1 MPVPVPRLYKPP
13 AHPVIKPSHS
23 TDIHTTSFQNF
34 AATLPVSPARPPP
47 SFGTREEWINS
58 LPSWRRIKPRRIWEE
73 DTRVA
78 EQHFFHQGLTAAD
91 NASVIKGPHAEACSS
106 PVYENAASHQCHLDQ
121 PGSDGDT
128 DDEMD
133 PDDSSTKPK
142 QYGDG
147 FKWENGY
154 LNGPTGA
161 SGIKDLSPQQMETS
175 PSLVFTDLATSENQR
190 GIFSPIFEDQSPS
203 TTSGPDLSSSPSE
216 PVTPFGDYVDRAVAA
231 TAYTGSSNYAIDAA
245 TVPEYEC
252 PDGNRVTDYYQTQP
266 VFPTIANQANEA
278 SAVDVVTP
286 SATAGYKK
294 LAEPLS
300 EWVANYVWKVC
311 TTGLSLPSSF
321 AHPM

>member
-23 TDIHTTSFQNF
+23 TDNHTNSFQNF
-34 AATLPVSPARPPP
+34 AATLPVSPAGPPP

-91 NASVIKGPHAEACSS
+91 NASVIKGPHAKACRS
-106 PVYENAASHQCHLDQ
+106 PMFGNAASPRCHLDQ
-121 PGSDGDT
+121 PGSDCNA

-133 PDDSSTKPK
+133 SDDSFTKSK

-147 FKWENGY
+147 SKWENGY
-154 LNGPTGA
+154 LNGPTAA
-161 SGIKDLSPQQMETS
+161 SGIKDRSPQQMETS
-175 PSLVFTDLATSENQR
+175 PSLVFTDLATYGNQR
-190 GIFSPIFEDQSPS
+190 GLFTPVFEDQSPG
-203 TTSGPDLSSSPSE
+203 TTSGPDLTFSPLE

-231 TAYTGSSNYAIDAA
+231 TTYSGSGNYAINAVA
-245 TVPEYEC
+245 VSEYGC
-252 PDGNRVTDYYQTQP
+252 PDGNHVTDCYQTQP

-278 SAVDVVTP
+278 SAADLVTP